1 MRGILTTFIEFIKLK
16 KIPYILITYGGK
28 ILSDYKKEN
37 FLNANFNLNSFLKSD
52 NLKKN
57 RFYIDSYNGFWF
69 FNIPNYEKLVIFF
82 KSSTNPD
89 SLMDIYLISELID
102 SVDSSVCFLD
112 GNYKIILSNQNFNI
126 KFSETY
132 LGKITYFSEFI
143 LPEYL
148 ERVIG
153 SLKSRT
159 RQELHVEMYDIN
171 GNTLSVKLNIFP
183 FEEYSIVIITDL
195 KEKEIWAKEIEG
207 LKRIQNLVFDAIA
220 QGIIV
225 LDKEGNI
232 IKFNKFTTEKYKFNN
247 SEMIGKNIFHLF
259 PDFLNYNLDK
269 VLAEIIATKKTK
281 KILNLKR
288 YSNRLKKELVQ
299 NLYGYPLIEN
309 GRCVG
314 VVVLIEDITEKK
326 ILEDEFNL
334 FQKKNEIVNELNKLF
349 STDIEKSSLILNVL
363 KYLHKNLN
371 SDALYY
377 IDSNTNNTFKFDPKN
392 QILKK
397 GQIGLTEY
405 FKKLDD
411 QNILYLTNKEIKDLI
426 LKKRIKS
433 VVYIPISNSG
443 KIYGKVVIEFT
454 REIKNDRIKKDFIET
469 FFKSAGN
476 IFEKSYINEE
486 KNETLKKLETIL
498 KVSKMLSLDKDYY
511 KGFKKL
517 TKLLMDEV
525 KADRGF
531 ILVRTDEEK
540 LRAVSAVGID
550 QKELMEKE
558 FEFGKGIS
566 GTVAKTKEPLLLK
579 NVLDFPYLEYTKG
592 FRKKEQSAIC
602 VPIIYRDELVGILM
616 LTRFG
621 RLPFEEKDF
630 EFVKIIANNTS
641 SFVKSLILQMDSDN
655 KIEQLTLLYKIF
667 ISLRNSLNISFISK
681 IVTTTLGSL
690 LKSKATLLL
699 EKIDGGYVLKEFYFE
714 NENTKENLLKK
725 NIYRFPHEIDKGLVS
740 HFRNSYEL
748 SREFFK
754 NPYRYLTVLPIFLN
768 EKDQFLILVFTDN
781 DLKTKI
787 YDYTFNAIIQEIYI
801 KFENA
806 LLFEENE
813 RKLKQYNIISDLTEK
828 LIYIKDIDEY
838 FNSLLKSAIDIV
850 DGTYA
855 TLMLEENEKLKFKA
869 SIGVDIEILEKIK
882 DLSKTVAENVFKT
895 GSPIII
901 NNTQNDPNFKPIE
914 SLNKIYKIKNTINVP
929 LKFLGKTIGVL
940 AVDNKKSG
948 QFSEFDEQFLK
959 TLSNSAIIA
968 LSRFQGSIKD
978 LQISDLILNNIPSG
992 VAYIDRFGR
1001 IIHYNNSFLKIGDF
1015 TKEDVYGKMYEEV
1028 FKDHNQLIKNIIND
1042 QKPVF
1047 RDEIYLINKKRGEI
1061 PCGISITPIKYQ
1073 EDLELVCI
1081 IQDLSEI
1088 KKIQNELKAKENL
1101 ALLGQMAAG
1110 MAHEIKN
1117 PLSGILTGME
1127 FLKMKL
1133 KNDPIVVESLDL
1145 VIKEVKRL
1153 DRLVNDMTSFAKAK
1167 TILLTQVNIFNVV
1180 EHSMEMIK
1188 NRFEE
1193 NNIKFEINIDKDL
1206 PSVLLDEEQMIEVFI
1221 NILINAIQSIGK
1233 NGLIKISVG
1242 KEEEY
1247 MVIDIFNDGPKI
1259 PEENLSKIFT
1269 PFFTTK
1275 SGGTGLGLAIS
1286 YNIIKE
1292 HNGLIKA
1299 VNRENGVSFVIKLP
1313 IRK

>member
-1 MRGILTTFIEFIKLK
+1 MRSVLTTFIEFIKLK
-16 KIPYILITYGGK
+16 KIPFLLVTYDGK
-28 ILSDYKKEN
+28 ILSDYKKEA
-37 FLNANFNLNSFLKSD
+37 FLNENFDLNFFLKSCD
-52 NLKKN
+52 LRKSK
-57 RFYIDSYNGFWF
+57 FYIGSHNRFWF
-69 FNIPNYEKLVIFF
+69 FNIPNYEKLLIFF
-82 KSSTNPD
+82 KSSTEPA
-89 SLMDIYLISELID
+89 SLMDIYLISELMD
-102 SVDSSVCFLD
+102 SIDSSVCFLD

-126 KFSETY
+126 RFSETY

-148 ERVIG
+148 EKVIG
-153 SLKSRT
+153 SLKSKT

-171 GNTLSVKLNIFP
+171 GSTLSVKLNIFP

-195 KEKEIWAKEIEG
+195 KEKEIWVKEIEG
-207 LKRIQNLVFDAIA
+207 LKRIQNLVFDAIP

-232 IKFNKFTTEKYKFNN
+232 IKFNKFTTEKYKFST

-259 PDFLNYNLDK
+259 PDFLKYDLDK
-269 VLAEIIATKKTK
+269 SLAEIIATKKTK

-326 ILEDEFNL
+326 MLEDEFNL

-349 STDIEKSSLILNVL
+349 STDIEISSLILNVL
-363 KYLHKNLN
+363 KYLDKNLN
-371 SDALYY
+371 SSSLYY
-377 IDSNTNNTFKFDPKN
+377 IDSNTNNTFKFDSKT
-392 QILKK
+392 QSLKK
-397 GQIGLTEY
+397 RQIEITEY
-405 FKKLDD
+405 FKKVDD
-411 QNILYLTNKEIKDLI
+411 QNILYLSNKEIKDLV
-426 LKKRIKS
+426 LKKKIKS
-433 VVYIPISNSG
+433 IVYIPIYNNG

-454 REIKNDRIKKDFIET
+454 HEIENNKTKKDFIET

-498 KVSKMLSLDKDYY
+498 KVSKMLSQDKDYY

-517 TKLLMDEV
+517 ITLLMDEV

-531 ILVRTDEEK
+531 ILVRTDEDK

-550 QKELMEKE
+550 QKELMERE
-558 FEFGKGIS
+558 FEFGKGVS
-566 GTVAKTKEPLLLK
+566 GTVARTKEPLLLK
-579 NVLDFPYLEYTKG
+579 NVLDFPNLEYTKG
-592 FRKKEQSAIC
+592 YRKKKQSAIC
-602 VPIIYRDELVGILM
+602 VPIIYRDELVGVLM

-621 RLPFEEKDF
+621 SLPFEEKDF
-630 EFVKIIANNTS
+630 EFVKIISNNTS
-641 SFVKSLILQMDSDN
+641 SFIKSLILQMDSDN

-667 ISLRNSLNISFISK
+667 TSLRNSLNISFICK
-681 IVTTTLGSL
+681 IVTATLGSL
-690 LKSKATLLL
+690 LKSRSTLLL
-699 EKIDGGYVLKEFYFE
+699 EKVDSGYVLKEFYFE
-714 NENTKENLLKK
+714 NEYTKENLLKK
-725 NIYRFPHEIDKGLVS
+725 SIYRFPYEIDKGSVN
-740 HFRNSYEL
+740 HFKDPDDL
-748 SREFFK
+748 CREFFK
-754 NPYRYLTVLPIFLN
+754 TSYRFLTVLPIFLN
-768 EKDQFLILVFTDN
+768 EKNQFLILVFTDN

-801 KFENA
+801 KFENS

-813 RKLKQYNIISDLTEK
+813 RKLKQYNIISALTEK
-828 LIYIKDIDEY
+828 LIYIKNIDEF
-838 FNSLLKSAIDIV
+838 FNSLLKSAIEIA

-869 SIGVDIEILEKIK
+869 SIGIDIEILKKIK

-895 GSPIII
+895 GSAIII
-901 NNTQNDPNFKPIE
+901 NDVENDPNFKPIR
-914 SLNKIYKIKNTINVP
+914 SLNRIYKIKNTINVP

-948 QFSEFDEQFLK
+948 QFSEIDEQFLK
-959 TLSNSAIIA
+959 TLANTAIIA
-968 LSRFQGSIKD
+968 LSRFQESTKD

-1015 TKEDVYGKMYEEV
+1015 TKEDIYGKVYEEV
-1028 FKDHNQLIKNIIND
+1028 FRDHNQLIKNIMAD

-1061 PCGISITPIKYQ
+1061 PCGISITPIKYE

-1127 FLKMKL
+1127 FLKMRL
-1133 KNDPIVVESLDL
+1133 KDDSIIVESIDL

-1167 TILLTQVNIFNVV
+1167 TILLSQVNIFDVLV
-1180 EHSMEMIK
+1180 HAIEMIK

-1193 NNIKFEINIDKDL
+1193 NSIKLEVNIDKDL
-1206 PSVLLDEEQMIEVFI
+1206 PSILLDEEQMIEVFI
-1221 NILINAIQSIGK
+1221 NILINAVQSIGK
-1233 NGLIKISVG
+1233 NGLIKISVE
-1242 KEEEY
+1242 KENEY

-1259 PEENLSKIFT
+1259 QEENLSKIFT

-1292 HNGLIKA
+1292 HNGFIKA